1 MQPELSVIIP
11 VYDSE
16 LYLEACLDSIAQ
28 QSLNDLEVIL
38 VDDGS
43 TDGSRDIAQDYTK
56 RDDRFRLVCQDNA
69 GCGAARN
76 AGLPHATGRYLTF
89 SDCDDILTQDAYARL
104 IGSLEETG
112 SDIACG
118 GVRRFNQDHEWWSP
132 LHQGIFDETRKRT
145 HITRWHTLI
154 DDRTVWNKVYR
165 RSFWDK
171 HNLIYAEH
179 PFEDGCLAVQA
190 HVLASAVDVLAGPVY
205 FWRSRDEGSLSTTQR
220 AFDTALLDGRIQQV
234 KTIATFLAERA
245 PSLKRIYHKV
255 ALEHDMLILL
265 NTLPH
270 VDHEFQERILMFAT
284 DFCENAEQ
292 DVFDELGDSNRTCY
306 SLLLNASR
314 EDLLEHL
321 AQRPQVD
328 FL

>member
-1 MQPELSVIIP
+1 MQPDLSVVIP

-16 LYLEACLDSIAQ
+16 LYLEACLDSIAR
-28 QSLNDLEVIL
+28 QSLKDLEVIL

-43 TDGSRDIAQDYTK
+43 TDRSRHIAQDFTE

-76 AGLPHATGRYLTF
+76 AGLPHATGRYITF
-89 SDCDDILTQDAYARL
+89 SDCDDILAEDAYARL
-104 IGSLEETG
+104 VGSLEETG
-112 SDIACG
+112 SDVACG
-118 GVRRFNQDHEWWSP
+118 GVRRFNQDHEWPSP
-132 LHQGIFDETRKRT
+132 LHQGIFDQTRKRT
-145 HITRWHTLI
+145 HITHWPALI

-165 RSFWDK
+165 RSFWNQYD
-171 HNLIYAEH
+171 LVYAEH

-220 AFDTALLDGRIQQV
+220 KFDPVLLDGRIQQV
-234 KTIATFLAERA
+234 MTISGFIAQRA
-245 PSLKRIYHKV
+245 PQLKRLYHKV

-265 NTLPH
+265 NTLPQ
-270 VDHEFQERILMFAT
+270 VDPELRERIMKFAT
-284 DFCENAEQ
+284 NFCRNVEQ
-292 DVFDELGDSNRTCY
+292 GIFEELSGSNRDCY
-306 SLLLNASR
+306 SLLLNGDL
-314 EDLLEHL
+314 EQLLEHL
-321 AQRPQVD
+321 TRRPQTD